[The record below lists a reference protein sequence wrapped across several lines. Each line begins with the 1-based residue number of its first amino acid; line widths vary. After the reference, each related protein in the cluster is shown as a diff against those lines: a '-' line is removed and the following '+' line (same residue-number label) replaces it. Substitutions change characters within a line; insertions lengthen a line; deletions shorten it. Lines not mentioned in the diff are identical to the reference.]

1 MPSSSVAHEST
12 NAKMNSDTNTVPY
25 DFNRVKMERPGDA
38 TDYVNASRVEMP
50 SGQRFIVS
58 QSPAEGG
65 GVAEFWRL
73 IWQERSPAVV
83 MLTKTYELIKVMSAC
98 YWPIFVDKKEEYG
111 EFTVRMLV
119 EESYAHYKVGSII
132 RYLFLGLGA
141 SIKNVHTHEKM
152 YNGRL
157 REFSTVDLYQMPAM
171 QGESRK
177 FCKLHL

>member
-1 MPSSSVAHEST
+1 MPSTSVAHEPA
-12 NAKMNSDTNTVPY
+12 NAKVNSDTNTVPY
-25 DFNRVKMERPGDA
+25 DFNRVKMERLPGAPEAASGGGA
-38 TDYVNASRVEMP
+38 TADYVNASRVEMP

-119 EESYAHYKVGSII
+119 EESYAHYKVRSVLRSLILT
-132 RYLFLGLGA
+132 RQ
-141 SIKNVHTHEKM
+141 HT
-152 YNGRL
+152 
-157 REFSTVDLYQMPAM
+157 
-171 QGESRK
+171 
-177 FCKLHL
+177 

>member
-1 MPSSSVAHEST
+1 MPSSGVAHEPT

-25 DFNRVKMERPGDA
+25 DFNRVKMERPGNA
-38 TDYVNASRVEMP
+38 MDYVNASRVEMP
-50 SGQRFIVS
+50 SGQRFVVS

-119 EESYAHYKVGSII
+119 EESYAHYKVGSIM
-132 RYLFLGLGA
+132 RCLFLGA
-141 SIKNVHTHEKM
+141 SIKDVHTHMRRCTTGSCVNLVLQICTKCGP
-152 YNGRL
+152 GRG
-157 REFSTVDLYQMPAM
+157 REH
-171 QGESRK
+171 K
-177 FCKLHL
+177 N